1 MFARPSGAESKRI
14 RACAAAV
21 WSASAYWVTLELSF
35 APSAT
40 ASRGGIADRSGSRR
54 NDHQRPGAIRAL
66 TPDQTI
72 ARVLANK
79 DVLGIT
85 RVANL
90 TGLDRTGIPVVMVCR
105 PNARSSAVFNGKG
118 IDIAAAKA
126 SALMEAAETWHA
138 EHVRPSLRLAT
149 FAEMREDLPVIDV
162 DGLPRVPGTRF
173 DPHLPILWAEGLNLM
188 DGGAV
193 WTPFEIVHADSR
205 VAGPPMS
212 GSFSMST
219 NGLASGNRLP
229 EAVRHGLCELIERD
243 ATSLWRQMPPGEQE
257 GRRLDLATVD
267 DPKSLAILKLLANA
281 ELEVA
286 VWDVTTD
293 VGVATFQCY
302 VVDREGE
309 SGHLGVGAACH
320 PTREIALLRT
330 ILEAAQVRTTYII
343 GSRED
348 IEPGD
353 YDPATLRRR
362 HAEARAFMG
371 HRAGARH
378 FQSLASGRFESAQS
392 EVEWLLDR
400 LRSIGLKQAIAVDLT
415 RPEIGIP
422 VVRMIVPGL
431 EGSDHHPANYAPG
444 ARALA
449 ARQRGA

>member
-1 MFARPSGAESKRI
+1 
-14 RACAAAV
+14 V
-21 WSASAYWVTLELSF
+21 
-35 APSAT
+35 
-40 ASRGGIADRSGSRR
+40 
-54 NDHQRPGAIRAL
+54 
-66 TPDQTI
+66 TPDETI
-72 ARVLANK
+72 ARVLAHK
-79 DVLGIT
+79 GVLGIT

-90 TGLDRTGIPVVMVCR
+90 TGLDRTGIPVVMVSR

-138 EHVRPSLRLAT
+138 EHVRAPLRLAT
-149 FAEMREDLPVIDV
+149 FAEMREGSPVVDVDRLPRLPGAGFDPQLPV
-162 DGLPRVPGTRF
+162 
-173 DPHLPILWAEGLNLM
+173 LWVEGLNLM
-188 DGGAV
+188 DGGPV
-193 WTPFEIVHADSR
+193 WAPFEIVHADYR
-205 VAGPPMS
+205 AAGPPAS

-219 NGLASGNRLP
+219 NGLASGNRFP

-243 ATSLWRQMPPGEQE
+243 ATSLWRQMPAREQE
-257 GRRLDLATVD
+257 ARRLSLATVD

-286 VWDVTTD
+286 VWDITAD
-293 VGVATFQCY
+293 VGVAAFQCY
-302 VVDREGE
+302 VVDPASE
-309 SGHLGVGAACH
+309 SGHLGVGAASRVQ
-320 PTREIALLRT
+320 REIALRAA

-362 HAEARAFMG
+362 NAEARALMRQG
-371 HRAGARH
+371 GGARD
-378 FQSLASGRFESAQS
+378 FRSVASRSFETAEA

-400 LRSIGLKQAIAVDLT
+400 MRSIGLKQAIAVDLT
-415 RPEIGIP
+415 RPEIDIP

-444 ARALA
+444 ARAVRRREA
-449 ARQRGA
+449 

>member
-1 MFARPSGAESKRI
+1 
-14 RACAAAV
+14 
-21 WSASAYWVTLELSF
+21 
-35 APSAT
+35 
-40 ASRGGIADRSGSRR
+40 
-54 NDHQRPGAIRAL
+54 
-66 TPDQTI
+66 
-72 ARVLANK
+72 
-79 DVLGIT
+79 
-85 RVANL
+85 
-90 TGLDRTGIPVVMVCR
+90 MVSR

-138 EHVRPSLRLAT
+138 EHVRAPLRLAT
-149 FAEMREDLPVIDV
+149 FAEMREGSPVVDV
-162 DGLPRVPGTRF
+162 DGLPRVAGTLF
-173 DPHLPILWAEGLNLM
+173 DPHLPVLWVEGLNLM
-188 DGGAV
+188 DGDPV
-193 WTPFEIVHADSR
+193 WAPFEIVHADYR
-205 VAGPPMS
+205 AAGPPAS

-219 NGLASGNRLP
+219 NGLASGNRFP

-243 ATSLWRQMPPGEQE
+243 ATSLWRQMPAREQE
-257 GRRLDLATVD
+257 ARRLSLATVD

-286 VWDVTTD
+286 VWDITAD
-293 VGVATFQCY
+293 VGVAAFQCY
-302 VVDREGE
+302 VVDRTGE
-309 SGHLGVGAACH
+309 SGHLGVGAACRVQ
-320 PTREIALLRT
+320 REIALRAA

-362 HAEARAFMG
+362 NAEARALMRQG
-371 HRAGARH
+371 GGARD
-378 FQSLASGRFESAQS
+378 FQSVAGSRLETAEA

-415 RPEIGIP
+415 RPEIDIP

-444 ARALA
+444 ARA
-449 ARQRGA
+449 ARRLEA

>member
-1 MFARPSGAESKRI
+1 
-14 RACAAAV
+14 
-21 WSASAYWVTLELSF
+21 L
-35 APSAT
+35 T
-40 ASRGGIADRSGSRR
+40 ADE
-54 NDHQRPGAIRAL
+54 
-66 TPDQTI
+66 TI
-72 ARVLANK
+72 ARVLAHK

-138 EHVRPSLRLAT
+138 EHVRAALRLAT
-149 FAEMREDLPVIDV
+149 FAEMREASPVVDV
-162 DGLPRVPGTRF
+162 DGLPRVPRTRF
-173 DPHLPILWAEGLNLM
+173 DPHLPILWAEGRNLI
-188 DGGAV
+188 DNGAV
-193 WTPFEIVHADSR
+193 WAPFEIVHADFRAS
-205 VAGPPMS
+205 GPPMS
-212 GSFSMST
+212 GALSMST
-219 NGLASGNRLP
+219 NGLASGNRFP

-243 ATSLWRQMPPGEQE
+243 ATSLWNQMSPRDRE
-257 GRRLDLATVD
+257 GVRLNLATVD
-267 DPKSLAILKLLANA
+267 DPKSLAIFELLAKA
-281 ELEVA
+281 ELDVA

-293 VGVATFQCY
+293 VGAAAFQCY
-302 VVDREGE
+302 VVDHAGE
-309 SGHLGVGAACH
+309 TGHLGVGAACH
-320 PTREIALLRT
+320 PEREIALLGA

-362 HAEARAFMG
+362 NAEARALMTPSE
-371 HRAGARH
+371 GARD
-378 FQSLASGRFESAQS
+378 FRSVASVTFETAEAQ
-392 EVEWLLDR
+392 VDWLLDR

-422 VVRMIVPGL
+422 VARMIAPGL
-431 EGSDHHPANYAPG
+431 EGFDHHPANYAPG

-449 ARQRGA
+449 QRRCAG